1 MTEAK
6 RRSFIWLCVVS
17 CIVFVAW
24 LCRII
29 PRTAVHDFKDVLNS
43 TRSVLYIGL
52 FVGWGVSL
60 SQRIVHPQVRQL
72 LVGMDALMVLW
83 LTARTLRF
91 NLDAAPWL
99 NRLLWYFYYL
109 PMLGLPVLCV
119 LLALTLDKSEVYR
132 LPRKAHLLW
141 VPTGLLLA
149 GVLTNDLHQNFF
161 VFSRTAPWEDVYTY
175 NWGYPLTMGWI
186 TVCIVSAVGVIA
198 SKCRVPRVRRKMG
211 LCLLPMLLMGVYAGL
226 YILGIPVLR
235 VLFGDMTVVNC
246 LLTAATLECGIRCGL
261 LQSNTGYEELLL
273 ASSLAVQITDEEHE
287 VRYRSGSAR
296 PLDKAILDRAADHT
310 VQLDAGTLLRS
321 SSIQGGRVFWQ
332 VDISELVS
340 VMERLQEN
348 RAELAEK
355 TCLERQ
361 NYETVRQIN
370 ELREKNRLYDL
381 LQKET
386 VPQMTLLNSLL
397 TRYHAAP
404 EMEKRPLLEQC
415 AVVGSYLKR
424 SANLLFLS
432 QRQKMLAAAELR
444 YALEESLGSLE
455 LAGVDCALTV
465 LPDQP
470 LSSAEALDCYHAF
483 EAVVEQAL
491 GQLDALLVQVRWVE
505 NALELRLSVET
516 AAELTPLTAAAHK
529 WEHSDT
535 NWILNYRFGGG
546 DKC

>member
-6 RRSFIWLCVVS
+6 RHSSIWLRVAG
-17 CIVFVAW
+17 CIIFAAW

-29 PRTAVHDFKDVLNS
+29 PRTAVHDFKDVLNI

-52 FVGWGVSL
+52 FAGWGVSL
-60 SQRIVHPQVRQL
+60 EQRIVHPQVRQL
-72 LVGMDALMVLW
+72 LMGMDILMVFW
-83 LTARTLRF
+83 LTVRTLRF
-91 NLDAAPWL
+91 QLDAAPWL

-132 LPRKAHLLW
+132 LPRKVHLLW

-149 GVLTNDLHQNFF
+149 GVLTNDLHQKFF
-161 VFSRTAPWEDVYTY
+161 AFSRTAPWEDVYTY
-175 NWGYPLTMGWI
+175 NWGYLGWI
-186 TVCIVSAVGVIA
+186 VVCIVGAFGVIA
-198 SKCRVPRVRRKMG
+198 SKCRVPRVRRRMG
-211 LCLLPMLLMGVYAGL
+211 LCLFPMLLMGVYAGL
-226 YILGIPVLR
+226 YVLGVPILR

-273 ASSLAVQITDEEHE
+273 ASSLAVQITDEENE

-296 PLDKAILDRAADHT
+296 PLDKATLDRAADHT

-355 TCLERQ
+355 NYLERQ

-386 VPQMTLLNSLL
+386 VPQMTLLNDLL
-397 TRYHAAP
+397 TRYHAVP
-404 EMEKRPLLEQC
+404 ETEKRPLLEQC

-424 SANLLFLS
+424 SANLIFLS
-432 QRQKMLAAAELR
+432 QWQKTLAVAELR

-455 LAGVDCALTV
+455 LSGVDCALTV
-465 LPDQP
+465 LPDHP
-470 LSSAEALDCYHAF
+470 LPSAAALACYRTF
-483 EAVVEQAL
+483 EATVEQTL
-491 GQLDALLVQVRWVE
+491 GKLDALLVRVRWVE

-516 AAELTPLTAAAHK
+516 SADLAPLTATASK
-529 WEHSDT
+529 WEHNDT
-535 NWILNYRFGGG
+535 NWLLNYRFGGG
-546 DKC
+546 KC

>member
-6 RRSFIWLCVVS
+6 RHSSIWLHIAGCM
-17 CIVFVAW
+17 IFAAW

-29 PRTAVHDFKDVLNS
+29 PRTAVHDFKDVLNI

-52 FVGWGVSL
+52 FAGWGVSL
-60 SQRIVHPQVRQL
+60 EQRIVHPQVRQL
-72 LVGMDALMVLW
+72 LMGMDILMIFW
-83 LTARTLRF
+83 LAVRTLRF
-91 NLDAAPWL
+91 NLEAAPWL

-149 GVLTNDLHQNFF
+149 GVLTNDLHQSFF

-175 NWGYPLTMGWI
+175 NWGYPLAMGWI
-186 TVCIVSAVGVIA
+186 AVCIVGAFGVIA
-198 SKCRVPRVRRKMG
+198 SKCRVPRVRRRMG
-211 LCLLPMLLMGVYAGL
+211 LFLLPILLIGVYAGL
-226 YILGIPVLR
+226 YVLGVPILR

-246 LLTAATLECGIRCGL
+246 LLTAATLECGIQCGL

-273 ASSLAVQITDEEHE
+273 ASSLAVQITDEEND

-296 PLDKAILDRAADHT
+296 PLDKATLEQAADRT

-340 VMERLQEN
+340 VMEHLQEN
-348 RAELAEK
+348 RTELAEK
-355 TCLERQ
+355 TYLEHQ

-386 VPQMTLLNSLL
+386 VPQMALLNELL

-404 EMEKRPLLEQC
+404 EAEKRPLLEQC
-415 AVVGSYLKR
+415 AVVGAYLKR
-424 SANLLFLS
+424 NANLLFLS
-432 QRQKMLAAAELR
+432 QRQKTLAAAELR

-455 LAGVDCALTV
+455 LARVDCALTV
-465 LPDQP
+465 LPDHP
-470 LSSAEALDCYHAF
+470 LPSAAALACYRTF
-483 EAVVEQAL
+483 EATVEQTL
-491 GQLDALLVQVRWVE
+491 GKLDALLVRVCWVE
-505 NALELRLSVET
+505 NALELRLSAET
-516 AAELTPLTAAAHK
+516 SADLTPLTTAAGK
-529 WEHSDT
+529 WEHNET
-535 NWILNYRFGGG
+535 NWLLTYSFGGE